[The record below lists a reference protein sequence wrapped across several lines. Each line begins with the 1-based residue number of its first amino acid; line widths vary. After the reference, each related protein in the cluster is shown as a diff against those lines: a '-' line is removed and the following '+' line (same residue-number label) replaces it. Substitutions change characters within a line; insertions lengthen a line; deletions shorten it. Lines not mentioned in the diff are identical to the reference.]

1 MRQIALLLFLSM
13 IACTPA
19 VLAQGCDWSGTWITG
34 WTGQSAPSD
43 VKMDLQEVSPNTF
56 AGTYEHDGGQIFD
69 ASVFGNVLNGT
80 WIQSGGLHAAPL
92 KVLGLQTNKGS
103 GVGNGMAIGRRVNAL
118 LTNMLIF

>member
-13 IACTPA
+13 IALTPA

-56 AGTYEHDGGQIFD
+56 AGTYEHDGGQIVD
-69 ASVFGNVLNGT
+69 ASVNGNVLTGT
-80 WIQSGGLHAAPL
+80 WIQSGGLH
-92 KVLGLQTNKGS
+92 TGS
-103 GVGNGMAIGRRVNAL
+103 FEFRMNADCSSFEGAWTSDEQGVGGGEWNGHRP
-118 LTNMLIF
+118 